1 MTVQE
6 EPFQRSANG
15 VVVVEDCPPTAMQDV
30 WVGQETLA
38 KLADTKPVGG
48 LSVLGDHVEP
58 FHWSK

>member
-1 MTVQE
+1 
-6 EPFQRSANG
+6 
-15 VVVVEDCPPTAMQDV
+15 MQDV